1 MLFDYKSFKKIV
13 KNSNINTIN
22 KNNEKEIYEFIE
34 NLSETYINSIKER
47 ISHLTT
53 NIFEKEKFDLTEI
66 KTKENISFNY
76 IKYFDN
82 MILDGTIINFS
93 HINQIPKES
102 FIRVKIFFIK
112 DKILIF
118 FRNDEQNKIYGQIG
132 ILNNS
137 ENYYSFDIDY
147 LFSFKKSIKEFNSN
161 LFVPDSVLKEEKDI
175 DKFYQKIYRENTKK
189 FFECKISEEIILY
202 VLNFNKNGISIINK
216 KKNEI
221 NSFFVNNEIS
231 DIRDLN
237 DNKKEYFSEIKT
249 LAQIPL
255 KLKNYS
261 KISFTQAYI
270 VNKEIINKLKRNYN
284 FNGVISYLN
293 NNQQLNEIN
302 YQNFNENYSKISEF
316 LNKNQTNY
324 INKIKQIERQST
336 NKFNEQEGSLVLKKL
351 NNNGLKYIDNIEIID
366 KDFVNYL
373 YQIFNNNIAIYKID
387 FIKIE
392 SKIFLIIYYNRNY
405 IYEISS
411 LNENDIMTIEYLI
424 EIKKNNMTN
433 DINTLNN
440 YIVNVLLENGIQN
453 LISYG
458 NPINIENRLI
468 FNLLAIK
475 ENL

>member
-1 MLFDYKSFKKIV
+1 
-13 KNSNINTIN
+13 
-22 KNNEKEIYEFIE
+22 
-34 NLSETYINSIKER
+34 
-47 ISHLTT
+47 
-53 NIFEKEKFDLTEI
+53 
-66 KTKENISFNY
+66 
-76 IKYFDN
+76 

-93 HINQIPKES
+93 LINSIPKES
-102 FIRVKIFFIK
+102 FIRIKIFFIK
-112 DKILIF
+112 DKILILF
-118 FRNDEQNKIYGQIG
+118 KNNEQNQIYGQIG

-137 ENYYSFDIDY
+137 ENYYSFDIEY
-147 LFSFKKSIKEFNSN
+147 LFSFKKSIKEFNN
-161 LFVPDSVLKEEKDI
+161 YLFVLDRVLKEKEDI
-175 DKFYQKIYRENTKK
+175 DNFYQKIYRENKK
-189 FFECKISEEIILY
+189 KIFECKISEDLILY
-202 VLNFNKNGISIINK
+202 VLNFNKNGNSIINK
-216 KKNEI
+216 NKNEI
-221 NSFFVNNEIS
+221 NSFFVNEIS

-237 DNKKEYFSEIKT
+237 DNKKEYFSEIKART
-249 LAQIPL
+249 QIPL

-270 VNKEIINKLKRNYN
+270 INKEIINKLKQNYN
-284 FNGVISYLN
+284 LNGVISYLN

-316 LNKNQTNY
+316 LNENQTNY
-324 INKIKQIERQST
+324 INSIKQNERQT
-336 NKFNEQEGSLVLKKL
+336 KIKFNEHEGSFVLKKL
-351 NNNGLKYIDNIEIID
+351 NNNNDLKYIDSIEIID
-366 KDFVNYL
+366 KDFANYL

-387 FIKIE
+387 YIKIE
-392 SKIFLIIYYNRNY
+392 SKIFLIIYYNRNF

-433 DINTLNN
+433 DINKLNN
-440 YIVNVLLENGIQN
+440 YIVNVLLENGIQH

>member
-1 MLFDYKSFKKIV
+1 MLFDYKSFEKIV

-93 HINQIPKES
+93 LINSIPKES
-102 FIRVKIFFIK
+102 FIRIKIFFIK
-112 DKILIF
+112 DKILILF
-118 FRNDEQNKIYGQIG
+118 KNNEQNQIYGQIG

-137 ENYYSFDIDY
+137 ENYYSFDIEY
-147 LFSFKKSIKEFNSN
+147 LFSFKKSIKEFNNN
-161 LFVPDSVLKEEKDI
+161 LFVLDRVLKEKEDI
-175 DKFYQKIYRENTKK
+175 DNFYQKIYRENTKK
-189 FFECKISEEIILY
+189 IFECKISEDLILY
-202 VLNFNKNGISIINK
+202 VLNFNKNGNSIINK
-216 KKNEI
+216 NKNEI
-221 NSFFVNNEIS
+221 NSFFVNEIS

-237 DNKKEYFSEIKT
+237 DNKKEYFSEIK
-249 LAQIPL
+249 ARIQIPL

-284 FNGVISYLN
+284 LNGVISYLN

>member
-1 MLFDYKSFKKIV
+1 M
-13 KNSNINTIN
+13 
-22 KNNEKEIYEFIE
+22 NN
-34 NLSETYINSIKER
+34 L
-47 ISHLTT
+47 
-53 NIFEKEKFDLTEI
+53 
-66 KTKENISFNY
+66 
-76 IKYFDN
+76 
-82 MILDGTIINFS
+82 
-93 HINQIPKES
+93 
-102 FIRVKIFFIK
+102 
-112 DKILIF
+112 
-118 FRNDEQNKIYGQIG
+118 
-132 ILNNS
+132 

-161 LFVPDSVLKEEKDI
+161 LFVLDSVLKEEKDI
-175 DKFYQKIYRENTKK
+175 DKFYQKIYRENTQK

-202 VLNFNKNGISIINK
+202 VLNFNKNGNSIINK

-261 KISFTQAYI
+261 KIRFTQAYI

-284 FNGVISYLN
+284 LNGVISYLN

-387 FIKIE
+387 LIKIE
-392 SKIFLIIYYNRNY
+392 SKIFLIIYFNRNY

-424 EIKKNNMTN
+424 EIKKNNMTK
-433 DINTLNN
+433 DINKLNN

>member
-1 MLFDYKSFKKIV
+1 
-13 KNSNINTIN
+13 
-22 KNNEKEIYEFIE
+22 
-34 NLSETYINSIKER
+34 
-47 ISHLTT
+47 
-53 NIFEKEKFDLTEI
+53 
-66 KTKENISFNY
+66 
-76 IKYFDN
+76 

-93 HINQIPKES
+93 HINSIPKES
-102 FIRVKIFFIK
+102 FIRIKIFFIK
-112 DKILIF
+112 DKILILF
-118 FRNDEQNKIYGQIG
+118 KNNEQNQIYGQIG

-161 LFVPDSVLKEEKDI
+161 LFVLDSVLKEEKDI

-202 VLNFNKNGISIINK
+202 VLNFNKNGNSIINK

-261 KISFTQAYI
+261 KIRFTQAYI

-284 FNGVISYLN
+284 LNGVISYLN

-453 LISYG
+453 LISHG

>member
-1 MLFDYKSFKKIV
+1 MEILL
-13 KNSNINTIN
+13 IN
-22 KNNEKEIYEFIE
+22 KN
-34 NLSETYINSIKER
+34 
-47 ISHLTT
+47 
-53 NIFEKEKFDLTEI
+53 
-66 KTKENISFNY
+66 
-76 IKYFDN
+76 
-82 MILDGTIINFS
+82 
-93 HINQIPKES
+93 
-102 FIRVKIFFIK
+102 
-112 DKILIF
+112 
-118 FRNDEQNKIYGQIG
+118 
-132 ILNNS
+132 
-137 ENYYSFDIDY
+137 
-147 LFSFKKSIKEFNSN
+147 
-161 LFVPDSVLKEEKDI
+161 
-175 DKFYQKIYRENTKK
+175 
-189 FFECKISEEIILY
+189 
-202 VLNFNKNGISIINK
+202 
-216 KKNEI
+216 KNEI

-231 DIRDLN
+231 DIRELN

-261 KISFTQAYI
+261 KIRFTQAYI

-284 FNGVISYLN
+284 LNEVISYLN

-387 FIKIE
+387 YIKIE
-392 SKIFLIIYYNRNY
+392 SKIFLIIYFNRNY

-440 YIVNVLLENGIQN
+440 YIVYVLLENGIQN